1 MKVSAEFKASI
12 IKYLWRPGFS
22 IEHLSYLFVSK
33 CQILQTVRFNIT
45 YIDYLYL
52 FSIRLVYTR
61 YLMQVI
67 TAHCFSVLFK
77 YFLAFMAELI
87 QMSTANWCYKHVLH
101 CSNIPC
107 PMEMYPLNSG
117 GKNIGFSAIDPD
129 GRKFYHWSSTC

>member
-1 MKVSAEFKASI
+1 MEARLFYRAFILPLCFKVSNI
-12 IKYLWRPGFS
+12 I
-22 IEHLSYLFVSK
+22 
-33 CQILQTVRFNIT
+33 QTVWFNIT
-45 YIDYLYL
+45 CIDYLYL

-67 TAHCFSVLFK
+67 TCLIVFQSYSSIVHFR
-77 YFLAFMAELI
+77 AFMAELI

>member
-12 IKYLWRPGFS
+12 IKYLWRPSSS

-45 YIDYLYL
+45 CIDYLYL
-52 FSIRLVYTR
+52 FSIRLLLLIVFQSYSSIVHFR
-61 YLMQVI
+61 
-67 TAHCFSVLFK
+67 
-77 YFLAFMAELI
+77 AFMAELI
-87 QMSTANWCYKHVLH
+87 QMSTANWSYKHVLH

>member
-33 CQILQTVRFNIT
+33 CQILQTVGFNIT
-45 YIDYLYL
+45 CIDYLYL

-67 TAHCFSVLFK
+67 TAHCFSVLCISE
-77 YFLAFMAELI
+77 LFMAELI

>member
-33 CQILQTVRFNIT
+33 CQILQTVGFNIT
-45 YIDYLYL
+45 CIDYLYL

-77 YFLAFMAELI
+77 YCVFPSFYGRTNPKVHCELI
-87 QMSTANWCYKHVLH
+87 CYKHVLH

-129 GRKFYHWSSTC
+129 G